1 MTKSRFA
8 MYSFDWLD
16 DYYLKTKFVKRTT
29 WTHEFEYYFYIMF
42 YYLLICIEFM
52 LLVLYKSFLV
62 FTYFFE
68 RIIINPFISRG
79 LEYDKKCKTVI
90 EKLIIKFMNAA
101 DSVND
106 YPEDIS
112 F

>member
-1 MTKSRFA
+1 MAKLRCA
-8 MYSFDWLD
+8 LYSFDWLD

-29 WTHEFEYYFYIMF
+29 WSHEFEYYFYIMF
-42 YYLLICIEFM
+42 YYLLIGIEFI
-52 LLVLYKSFLV
+52 LLILYNTFIL
-62 FTYFFE
+62 FTYFLD
-68 RIIINPFISRG
+68 RIIIKPIISRG
-79 LEYDKKCKTVI
+79 LDCDKKCKKII

-106 YPEDIS
+106 YPEHIS